1 MITPTPVAIFDLDGT
16 LVDTAPDLAAEINR
30 LLHQRKLEPIDLG
43 EARRFLGN
51 GMRTFATRAF
61 QARQAEISEQE
72 IALFID
78 RYIANPVE
86 QSRLYPDV
94 AATLE
99 QLAAAR
105 WRMAVCTNKVEA
117 AAIVVLDKLGILS
130 RFDAV
135 CGGDTVALHKP
146 HPEHI
151 EQTLL
156 RAKLPRAQAVM
167 VGDNRADIEASASFG
182 IPCIFAAWG
191 YSEPSIGTEA
201 TRIATRF
208 RDIPGVL
215 GEMNTPI
222 HKSNAK

>member
-72 IALFID
+72 MALFID

-105 WRMAVCTNKVEA
+105 WRMAAYGLGSHRPVRRRTALTRPMLQAPWARDEA
-117 AAIVVLDKLGILS
+117 
-130 RFDAV
+130 R
-135 CGGDTVALHKP
+135 TP
-146 HPEHI
+146 PR
-151 EQTLL
+151 TLPQ
-156 RAKLPRAQAVM
+156 RRV
-167 VGDNRADIEASASFG
+167 
-182 IPCIFAAWG
+182 
-191 YSEPSIGTEA
+191 T
-201 TRIATRF
+201 
-208 RDIPGVL
+208 
-215 GEMNTPI
+215 
-222 HKSNAK
+222 